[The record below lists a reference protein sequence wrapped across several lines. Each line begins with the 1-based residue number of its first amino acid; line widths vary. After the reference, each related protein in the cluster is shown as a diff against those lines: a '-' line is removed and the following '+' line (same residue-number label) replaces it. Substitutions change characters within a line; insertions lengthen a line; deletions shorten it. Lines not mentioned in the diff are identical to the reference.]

1 MARRRGAILSDEW
14 GLNPSGGTQQ
24 FPGPG
29 GAIDQPTRSGRLSD
43 LDLERQNRARTQA
56 VRQEARNIPGR
67 TRLTPQEEA
76 RYSFYPT
83 GRRAAEVGRALRG
96 RTVHPNYTQ
105 GGGLSDADKATI
117 AQEAQAQ
124 FPGAV
129 PEMFSAVKSVMKAG
143 DALIPK
149 QGTAMPEA
157 DPGVLMARLLM
168 EAFKKRTEKR
178 AEDAQINPWGIGD
191 VGTGHPGDPSEA
203 RRGLDWN

>member
-43 LDLERQNRARTQA
+43 LDLERQNRARIQA
-56 VRQEARNIPGR
+56 VRQEARGIPGR

-76 RYSFYPT
+76 RYSSFPT
-83 GRRAAEVGRALRG
+83 GRRAAEVGRTLRG
-96 RTVHPNYTQ
+96 GTVHPNNTQ
-105 GGGLSDADKATI
+105 GGRLSDV
-117 AQEAQAQ
+117 AQEAQVRYPDVGSA
-124 FPGAV
+124 P
-129 PEMFSAVKSVMKAG
+129 MFSGGWGGYLGWPDAVKSVMEAG

-157 DPGVLMARLLM
+157 DPGVVMARLLM
-168 EAFKKRTEKR
+168 EAFKKRGGKR

-191 VGTGHPGDPSEA
+191 VGTGHPD
-203 RRGLDWN
+203 